1 MYFGDEIIEDARREF
16 LDECDFVLR
25 LPSAIILNDSQEML
39 VKNVICLPRYM
50 YLGIKENNGDFELE
64 EKYIKSD
71 LNIESGYIF
80 KESDWETIE
89 GRYAFSL
96 KAYYISVLEDQPVI
110 SLLNFKKSTFEQFFQ
125 CKFKIWSEIPNPL
138 KSYFFYPNITALSI
152 ILYLFDN
159 KISFEDFNFHKK
171 KYKNILKEEKISRN
185 IINIP
190 QSVRRKLNKIENN
203 SCQIFSDILML
214 PFFFNIGF
222 DDRVTGFYSLIG
234 DSFSNT
240 KPSLEMM
247 RFELPSTGQ
256 KSLDEDF
263 TSPLRIFMPHMKSAT
278 PEEYKEYIDK
288 AKQNEKIK
296 IDFDSNIL
304 SEVGIAVVYLD
315 ANPEDFFGSVFTK
328 FFPEHFWGFEL
339 TTEKIVDESDSI
351 IGKNIILNKSYPVRI
366 SYKRPYLVIRGP
378 YPDLKNLTRTIIKL
392 NKGWVQFID
401 SNITRKK
408 EDGALFLNETEF
420 KLIYSPIRRVRKI

>member
-1 MYFGDEIIEDARREF
+1 
-16 LDECDFVLR
+16 
-25 LPSAIILNDSQEML
+25 
-39 VKNVICLPRYM
+39 
-50 YLGIKENNGDFELE
+50 
-64 EKYIKSD
+64 
-71 LNIESGYIF
+71 
-80 KESDWETIE
+80 
-89 GRYAFSL
+89 
-96 KAYYISVLEDQPVI
+96 
-110 SLLNFKKSTFEQFFQ
+110 
-125 CKFKIWSEIPNPL
+125 
-138 KSYFFYPNITALSI
+138 
-152 ILYLFDN
+152 
-159 KISFEDFNFHKK
+159 
-171 KYKNILKEEKISRN
+171 
-185 IINIP
+185 
-190 QSVRRKLNKIENN
+190 
-203 SCQIFSDILML
+203 ML